1 MDNQKLIKIGIK
13 HPKELKKT
21 LDCSMSLAYKIWY
34 DQVGLSKKQAVKL
47 NKETGASLDYLL
59 S

>member
-1 MDNQKLIKIGIK
+1 MEQKKLIGLGIS
-13 HPKELKKT
+13 HPKELQKL

-34 DQVGLSKKQAVKL
+34 GKASLSRKQAVKIKRKT
-47 NKETGASLDYLL
+47 NASLDYLL